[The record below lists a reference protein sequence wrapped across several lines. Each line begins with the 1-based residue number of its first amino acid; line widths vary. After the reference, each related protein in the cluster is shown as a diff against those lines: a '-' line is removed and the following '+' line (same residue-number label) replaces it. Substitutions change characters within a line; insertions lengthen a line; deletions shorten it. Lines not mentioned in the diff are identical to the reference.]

1 MRGRGVSLA
10 PLIFSAVLYG
20 IILPFPPLLFALPF
34 ISERRRQGGI
44 FMANEVKLAVTLAR
58 AKMLANAA
66 PQVQYALV
74 EVIPVGGGLP
84 EAAPLNLC
92 FVLDRSGSM
101 AGEKIENLRK
111 AVQLVIDQLDPTD
124 IVSIVIFDDQADVL
138 VPAAPAT
145 DKNAL
150 KAKVNSITDRGG
162 TEMSKGMR
170 LGIQELQKHLTP
182 DRVSRMV
189 LLTDG
194 QTYGDEDECQ
204 KLANQLKELGIPLY
218 AFGLGDDWNEDL
230 LDALANATKSLG
242 GFSEFIERPE
252 QILQHF
258 QFAVRSAKRVVAR
271 NAYLTLKLAQGIAP
285 RQVWRVLPL
294 IANLGYQPISDRD
307 VQIPL
312 GDLERDEGQAILVEL
327 SVATKPQ
334 GTFRIAQ
341 AEVTYDLPHENR
353 YGEKVR
359 ADIIVEFTDDQQAV
373 QQVNPRVMNLVEK
386 ATAFKL
392 QTRALE
398 AAKAGD
404 YGTATRLLRQSA
416 TRLLNIGEQELATVA
431 LEEAKRLEQGQQMT
445 STGTKRLRYET
456 QRLTRPLPKQ

>member
-1 MRGRGVSLA
+1 
-10 PLIFSAVLYG
+10 
-20 IILPFPPLLFALPF
+20 
-34 ISERRRQGGI
+34 
-44 FMANEVKLAVTLAR
+44 MADEVKLITTLAR
-58 AKMLANAA
+58 PKMLANAA
-66 PQVQYALV
+66 PQLQYVLL
-74 EVIPVGGGLP
+74 EVVPVGEGLP
-84 EAAPLNLC
+84 QAAPLNLC

-101 AGEKIENLRK
+101 AGEKIENLRQ
-111 AVQLVIDQLDPTD
+111 AVQLVIDQLDFND
-124 IVSIVIFDDQADVL
+124 IVSIVIFDDRAEVL
-138 VPAAPAT
+138 VPATPVS
-145 DKNAL
+145 DKAAL
-150 KAKVNSITDRGG
+150 KAKVSGITDRGG
-162 TEMSKGMR
+162 TEMSKGMQ
-170 LGIQELQKHLTP
+170 LGLQELRKHLTP

-204 KLANQLKELGIPLY
+204 KLAHQLKEMGVPLY
-218 AFGLGDDWNEDL
+218 AFGLGEDWNEDL

-252 QILQHF
+252 QILPHF

-271 NAYLTLKLAQGIAP
+271 NAFLTLKLAQGVAP
-285 RQVWRVLPL
+285 RQVWRVFPL
-294 IANLGYQPISDRD
+294 IANLGYQPLSDRD
-307 VQIPL
+307 VQVPL

-327 SVATKPQ
+327 SVATKPK

-353 YGEKVR
+353 FGEKVR
-359 ADIIVEFTDDQQAV
+359 ADIVVEFTEDPQAA
-373 QQVNPRVMNLVEK
+373 QPVNARVMNLVEK

-404 YGTATRLLRQSA
+404 IGTATRLLRQSA
-416 TRLLNIGEQELATVA
+416 TRLLNIGETELAKVA
-431 LEEAKRLEQGQQMT
+431 EQEAARLEQGQQMT
-445 STGTKRLRYET
+445 SAGTKRLRYET

>member
-1 MRGRGVSLA
+1 
-10 PLIFSAVLYG
+10 
-20 IILPFPPLLFALPF
+20 
-34 ISERRRQGGI
+34 
-44 FMANEVKLAVTLAR
+44 MADEVKLAVTLAR
-58 AKMLANAA
+58 TKMLANAA
-66 PQVQYALV
+66 PQIQYALI
-74 EVIPVGGGLP
+74 EVIPVGEGLP

-124 IVSIVIFDDQADVL
+124 IVSIVIFDDRADVL
-138 VPAAPAT
+138 VPATPAT

-204 KLANQLKELGIPLY
+204 KLANQLKEMGVPLY

-230 LDALANATKSLG
+230 LDALANATKSLS

-307 VQIPL
+307 VQVPL

-327 SVATKPQ
+327 SVATKPK

-353 YGEKVR
+353 YGEKVK

>member
-1 MRGRGVSLA
+1 
-10 PLIFSAVLYG
+10 
-20 IILPFPPLLFALPF
+20 
-34 ISERRRQGGI
+34 
-44 FMANEVKLAVTLAR
+44 MANEVKLAVTLAR
-58 AKMLANAA
+58 TKMLANAS

-74 EVIPVGGGLP
+74 EVIPVGEGLP

-327 SVATKPQ
+327 SVATKPK

>member
-1 MRGRGVSLA
+1 
-10 PLIFSAVLYG
+10 
-20 IILPFPPLLFALPF
+20 
-34 ISERRRQGGI
+34 
-44 FMANEVKLAVTLAR
+44 MADEVKLAVTLAR
-58 AKMLANAA
+58 PKMLANSA
-66 PQVQYALV
+66 PQIQYALV
-74 EVIPVGGGLP
+74 EVIPIGEGLP

-101 AGEKIENLRK
+101 AGEKIENLRR
-111 AVQLVIDQLDPTD
+111 AVKLVIDQLDQND
-124 IVSIVIFDDQADVL
+124 IVSVVIFDDRADVL
-138 VPAAPAT
+138 IPATPVT
-145 DKNAL
+145 DKNHL
-150 KAKVNSITDRGG
+150 KRQIDSITDRGG
-162 TEMSKGMR
+162 TEMSKGMQ

-204 KLANQLKELGIPLY
+204 KLANQLKELSVPLC
-218 AFGLGDDWNEDL
+218 AFGLGEDWNEDL
-230 LDALANATKSLG
+230 LDALANATKSIG
-242 GFSEFIERPE
+242 GFSEFIDTPDK
-252 QILQHF
+252 ILQHF
-258 QFAVRSAKRVVAR
+258 QFAVKSAKRVVAR
-271 NAYLTLKLAQGIAP
+271 NAYLTLKLAQGVGP

-294 IANLGYQPISDRD
+294 IANLGYQPLSDRD
-307 VQIPL
+307 VQVPL
-312 GDLERDEGQAILVEL
+312 GDLERDEGQAVLVEL
-327 SVATKPQ
+327 SVATKPK
-334 GTFRIAQ
+334 GVFRIAQ
-341 AEVTYDLPHENR
+341 AEVTYDLPHESK
-353 YGEKVR
+353 YGEKVK
-359 ADIIVEFTDDQQAV
+359 ADIVVEFTDDQQAV

-416 TRLLNIGEQELATVA
+416 TRLINIGEQKLATVA

>member
-1 MRGRGVSLA
+1 
-10 PLIFSAVLYG
+10 
-20 IILPFPPLLFALPF
+20 
-34 ISERRRQGGI
+34 
-44 FMANEVKLAVTLAR
+44 MADEVKLAVTLAR
-58 AKMLANAA
+58 TKMLANSA
-66 PQVQYALV
+66 PQIQYALI
-74 EVIPVGGGLP
+74 EVIPVGEGLP

-124 IVSIVIFDDQADVL
+124 IVSIVIFDDRADVL
-138 VPAAPAT
+138 VPATPAT

-150 KAKVNSITDRGG
+150 KSKVNSITDRGG

-204 KLANQLKELGIPLY
+204 KLANQLKEMGVPLY
-218 AFGLGDDWNEDL
+218 AFGLGEDWNEDL

-307 VQIPL
+307 VQVPL

-327 SVATKPQ
+327 SVATKPK

>member
-1 MRGRGVSLA
+1 
-10 PLIFSAVLYG
+10 
-20 IILPFPPLLFALPF
+20 
-34 ISERRRQGGI
+34 
-44 FMANEVKLAVTLAR
+44 MADEVKLAVTLAR
-58 AKMLANAA
+58 TKMLANAA
-66 PQVQYALV
+66 PQIQYALI
-74 EVIPVGGGLP
+74 EVIPVGEGLP

-124 IVSIVIFDDQADVL
+124 IVSIVIFDDRADVL
-138 VPAAPAT
+138 VPATPAT

-162 TEMSKGMR
+162 TEMSKGMM

-204 KLANQLKELGIPLY
+204 KLANQLKEMGVPLY
-218 AFGLGDDWNEDL
+218 ALGLGEDWNEDL

-307 VQIPL
+307 VQVPL

-327 SVATKPQ
+327 SVATKPK

-416 TRLLNIGEQELATVA
+416 TRLLNIGEQELATIA
-431 LEEAKRLEQGQQMT
+431 LDEAKRLEQGQQMT

>member
-1 MRGRGVSLA
+1 
-10 PLIFSAVLYG
+10 
-20 IILPFPPLLFALPF
+20 
-34 ISERRRQGGI
+34 
-44 FMANEVKLAVTLAR
+44 MADEVKLAVTLAR
-58 AKMLANAA
+58 TKMLANAA
-66 PQVQYALV
+66 PQVQYALI
-74 EVIPVGGGLP
+74 EIIPVGEGLP

-124 IVSIVIFDDQADVL
+124 IVSIVIFDDRADVL
-138 VPAAPAT
+138 VPATPVT

-150 KAKVNSITDRGG
+150 KSKVNSITDRGG
-162 TEMSKGMR
+162 TEMSKGMQ

-204 KLANQLKELGIPLY
+204 KLANQLKEMGVPLY
-218 AFGLGDDWNEDL
+218 AFGLGEDWNEDL

-252 QILQHF
+252 QILHHF

-271 NAYLTLKLAQGIAP
+271 NAFLTLKLAQGIAP

-307 VQIPL
+307 VQVPL

-327 SVATKPQ
+327 SVATKPK

>member
-1 MRGRGVSLA
+1 
-10 PLIFSAVLYG
+10 
-20 IILPFPPLLFALPF
+20 
-34 ISERRRQGGI
+34 
-44 FMANEVKLAVTLAR
+44 MADEVKLAVTLAR
-58 AKMLANAA
+58 PKMLANSS
-66 PQVQYALV
+66 PQIQYALV
-74 EVIPVGGGLP
+74 EVIPVGEGLP
-84 EAAPLNLC
+84 QSAPLNLC

-101 AGEKIENLRK
+101 AGEKIENLKR
-111 AVQLVIDQLDPTD
+111 AVKMVIDQLDPTD
-124 IVSIVIFDDQADVL
+124 IISIIIFDDRAEIL
-138 VPAAPAT
+138 VSAATAS
-145 DKNAL
+145 DKNQL
-150 KAKVNSITDRGG
+150 KRQIETITDRGG
-162 TEMSKGMR
+162 TEMSKGMK

-204 KLANQLKELGIPLY
+204 KLANQLRELGVPLY
-218 AFGLGDDWNEDL
+218 AFGLGEDWNEDL
-230 LDALANATKSLG
+230 LDTLANATKSLG

-271 NAYLTLKLAQGIAP
+271 NSHLTLKLAQGIAP
-285 RQVWRVLPL
+285 RQVWRILPL

-307 VQIPL
+307 VQVSL
-312 GDLERDEGQAILVEL
+312 GDLERDEGQSILVEL
-327 SVATKPQ
+327 SVATKPK

-341 AEVTYDLPHENR
+341 AELTYDLPHENR
-353 YGEKVR
+353 YGEKVKT
-359 ADIIVEFTDDQQAV
+359 DIIVEFTDDQQAI
-373 QQVNPRVMNLVEK
+373 QQINPRVMNLVEK

-416 TRLLNIGEQELATVA
+416 TRLLSVGEQELATVA
-431 LEEAKRLEQGQQMT
+431 LEEAKRLEEGQQMT

>member
-1 MRGRGVSLA
+1 
-10 PLIFSAVLYG
+10 
-20 IILPFPPLLFALPF
+20 
-34 ISERRRQGGI
+34 
-44 FMANEVKLAVTLAR
+44 
-58 AKMLANAA
+58 
-66 PQVQYALV
+66 
-74 EVIPVGGGLP
+74 
-84 EAAPLNLC
+84 
-92 FVLDRSGSM
+92 M

-124 IVSIVIFDDQADVL
+124 IVSIVIFDDRADVL
-138 VPAAPAT
+138 VPATPAT
-145 DKNAL
+145 DKNTL

-162 TEMSKGMR
+162 TEMSKGMM

-204 KLANQLKELGIPLY
+204 KLANQLKEMGVPLY

-307 VQIPL
+307 VQVSL
-312 GDLERDEGQAILVEL
+312 GDLERDEGQAILVEI
-327 SVATKPQ
+327 SVATKPK

>member
-1 MRGRGVSLA
+1 
-10 PLIFSAVLYG
+10 
-20 IILPFPPLLFALPF
+20 
-34 ISERRRQGGI
+34 
-44 FMANEVKLAVTLAR
+44 
-58 AKMLANAA
+58 
-66 PQVQYALV
+66 
-74 EVIPVGGGLP
+74 
-84 EAAPLNLC
+84 
-92 FVLDRSGSM
+92 
-101 AGEKIENLRK
+101 
-111 AVQLVIDQLDPTD
+111 
-124 IVSIVIFDDQADVL
+124 
-138 VPAAPAT
+138 
-145 DKNAL
+145 
-150 KAKVNSITDRGG
+150 
-162 TEMSKGMR
+162 MSKGMQ
-170 LGIQELQKHLTP
+170 LGIQELQKHLAP
-182 DRVSRMV
+182 DRVSRMI

-204 KLANQLKELGIPLY
+204 KLANQLKEMGVPLY

-307 VQIPL
+307 VQVPL

-327 SVATKPQ
+327 SVATKPK

>member
-1 MRGRGVSLA
+1 
-10 PLIFSAVLYG
+10 
-20 IILPFPPLLFALPF
+20 
-34 ISERRRQGGI
+34 
-44 FMANEVKLAVTLAR
+44 MADEVKLVVTLAR
-58 AKMLANAA
+58 TKMLANASQ
-66 PQVQYALV
+66 QVQYELN
-74 EVIPVGGGLP
+74 EVIPVGEGLP

-124 IVSIVIFDDQADVL
+124 IVSIVIFDDRADVL
-138 VPAAPAT
+138 VPATPAT

-162 TEMSKGMR
+162 TEMSKGMQ

-204 KLANQLKELGIPLY
+204 KLANQLKEMGVPLY
-218 AFGLGDDWNEDL
+218 AFGLGEDWNEDL

-307 VQIPL
+307 VQVPL

-327 SVATKPQ
+327 SVATKPK

>member
-1 MRGRGVSLA
+1 
-10 PLIFSAVLYG
+10 
-20 IILPFPPLLFALPF
+20 
-34 ISERRRQGGI
+34 
-44 FMANEVKLAVTLAR
+44 MADEVKLAVTLAR
-58 AKMLANAA
+58 PKMLANSA
-66 PQVQYALV
+66 PQIQYALV
-74 EVIPVGGGLP
+74 EVIPIGEGLP

-101 AGEKIENLRK
+101 AGEKIENLRR
-111 AVQLVIDQLDPTD
+111 AVKLVIDQLDQND
-124 IVSIVIFDDQADVL
+124 ILSVVIFDDRADVL
-138 VPAAPAT
+138 VPATPVT
-145 DKNAL
+145 DKNYL
-150 KAKVNSITDRGG
+150 KRQIDSITDRGG
-162 TEMSKGMR
+162 TEMSKGMQ

-204 KLANQLKELGIPLY
+204 KLANQLKELGVPLC
-218 AFGLGDDWNEDL
+218 AFGLGEDWNEDL
-230 LDALANATKSLG
+230 LDALANATKSIG
-242 GFSEFIERPE
+242 GFSEFIDTPDK
-252 QILQHF
+252 ILQHF
-258 QFAVRSAKRVVAR
+258 QFAVKSSKRVVAR
-271 NAYLTLKLAQGIAP
+271 NAYLTLKLAQGVGP

-294 IANLGYQPISDRD
+294 IANLGYQPLSDRD
-307 VQIPL
+307 VQVPL
-312 GDLERDEGQAILVEL
+312 GDLERDEGQAVLVEL
-327 SVATKPQ
+327 SVATKPK
-334 GTFRIAQ
+334 GVFRIAQ
-341 AEVTYDLPHENR
+341 AEVTYDLPHESK
-353 YGEKVR
+353 YGEKVK
-359 ADIIVEFTDDQQAV
+359 ADIVVEFTDDQQAV

-416 TRLLNIGEQELATVA
+416 TRLLNIGEQKLATVA

>member
-1 MRGRGVSLA
+1 
-10 PLIFSAVLYG
+10 
-20 IILPFPPLLFALPF
+20 
-34 ISERRRQGGI
+34 
-44 FMANEVKLAVTLAR
+44 MADEVKLAVTLAR
-58 AKMLANAA
+58 TKMLANSA
-66 PQVQYALV
+66 PQIQYALI
-74 EVIPVGGGLP
+74 EVIPVGEGLP

-124 IVSIVIFDDQADVL
+124 IVSIVIFDDRADVL
-138 VPAAPAT
+138 VPATPAT

-162 TEMSKGMR
+162 TEMSKGMQ

-204 KLANQLKELGIPLY
+204 KLANQLKEMGVPLY
-218 AFGLGDDWNEDL
+218 AFGLGEDWNEDL

-307 VQIPL
+307 VQVPL

-327 SVATKPQ
+327 SVATKPK

-341 AEVTYDLPHENR
+341 AEVTCDLPHENR